1 MQKHQ
6 FYYTSLSSSLYRFVK
21 ARNLQ
26 KHIMD
31 KILYIISEYCP
42 LPTVLSRFYS
52 MQMVQSAKTVEHKH
66 SKAVLKKV
74 PEQVYNTD
82 NVYTNVY
89 CPKNL
94 LALLSIR
101 LFLVVSNFVSLN
113 QLKVIMNFQKSLI
126 LLGKH

>member
-21 ARNLQ
+21 AWNLQ
-26 KHIMD
+26 KHIID
-31 KILYIISEYCP
+31 KILYKISEYFP
-42 LPTVLSRFYS
+42 LPTVLSRFHS

-82 NVYTNVY
+82 VYSNVY
-89 CPKNL
+89 CPKKL

-113 QLKVIMNFQKSLI
+113 QLKVVMNFQKLLI